1 MDYYK
6 ETESL
11 AAKAQGMKKDICEL
25 LLADNNLYKEE
36 IVYEIAKID
45 WHGAYDYFKGL
56 TQEVCDD
63 LFEKYKTELLAILNE
78 IPKDSRDE
86 ALSNWASDWI
96 PTRWDPED
104 EECKT
109 PLNRALLVADEAG
122 RLVRE
127 IARELNI
134 NTEEYIC

>member
-1 MDYYK
+1 MNCYEK
-6 ETESL
+6 VKTL
-11 AAKAQGMKKDICEL
+11 AAKAQGMKKEICEL
-25 LLADNNLYKEE
+25 LLADNNLYNEQ
-36 IVYEIAKID
+36 IVCEIANID
-45 WHGAYDYFKGL
+45 WRGAFDWFKGL

-63 LFEKYKTELLAILNE
+63 LFVKYKKELFAVLQS
-78 IPKDSRDE
+78 IPKDHRDE
-86 ALSNWASDWI
+86 ALSSWASDGVPAW
-96 PTRWDPED
+96 WDPED

-134 NTEEYIC
+134 NTEEYL